1 VAAVAFVV
9 SRRPGSSVAA
19 PTAVAQ
25 PPSAATESQL
35 IDQERKQI
43 LLAAQEE
50 ALRIRAE
57 ADNEV
62 REQRAAVARAEQRNA
77 QREDSLERRR
87 REIDTGEQKLQR
99 RELELTEL
107 QAGIESERAT
117 IQTELERVASLS
129 QDQARA
135 ELLGKVEVELAGD
148 IAQRIR
154 DADVRVREEVGERS
168 REILITAMQRVASD
182 QTGESSVTVLHL
194 PSDELKGRIIGRE
207 GRNIRTLEAAT
218 GVDVIVDETPETIVI
233 SAFDPVRREVA
244 RVTLERLF
252 ADGRIHPARIEEMV
266 SKTRDEIT
274 QRIREEG
281 ESACQEFSLT
291 GLHSELHT
299 LLGALRFRNSY
310 GHNVLSHSRE
320 VAALC
325 VMLAGEIGY
334 DEATAAEIGLMHDI
348 GKAAAHEADGSHAI
362 VGAEI
367 LSRLGR
373 PAAVVEAVRAHHY
386 DDEPKSVGAFLLMTA
401 DAISA
406 SRKGSRREEL
416 SSAIKRLERL
426 EEIAGSFNGVERAFA
441 VQAGKEIRVMVRPS
455 EVTDD
460 KAHIL
465 ARDIARRLHGEGS
478 YTGKL
483 KVVVLRETRSVEY
496 AK

>member
-1 VAAVAFVV
+1 LSRRPSQTAAPRGAASQRPAAVA
-9 SRRPGSSVAA
+9 
-19 PTAVAQ
+19 
-25 PPSAATESQL
+25 ESQL
-35 IDQERKQI
+35 LDQERKQI

-99 RELELTEL
+99 REQELTEL
-107 QAGIESERAT
+107 QAKIESERAA
-117 IQTELERVASLS
+117 IQTELERLASLS
-129 QDQARA
+129 QDQARV
-135 ELLGKVEVELAGD
+135 ELLGKVESELAGD
-148 IAQRIR
+148 IAERIR
-154 DADVRVREEVGERS
+154 QADERVREEVGERS

-320 VAALC
+320 VASLC

-334 DEATAAEIGLMHDI
+334 DQSTAAEIGLLHDI

-367 LSRLGR
+367 LSRMGR
-373 PAAVVEAVRAHHY
+373 PTAVVEAVRAHHY
-386 DDEPKSVGAFLLMTA
+386 DHEPKSVGAFLLMTA

-416 SSAIKRLERL
+416 SSSIKRLERL
-426 EEIAGSFNGVERAFA
+426 EEIAVGFDGVERAFA

-455 EVTDD
+455 EVTDE
-460 KAHIL
+460 KAQIL
-465 ARDIARRLHGEGS
+465 ARDIAKRLHGEGS

-483 KVVVLRETRSVEY
+483 KVVVLRETRAVEY